1 MSVLYAATGDAIA
14 RITLEGGAAASA
26 AVGLEGSGACC
37 LAVDPRDPDRVYAGT
52 FDHGLRVSDDGGLSW
67 REPDVGPAD
76 ERVLALAVSRAADVA
91 YAGTEPSNLYRSDD
105 AGRTWELLPALR
117 ELPSE
122 PDWSFP
128 GRPWTH
134 HVRTIA
140 LHPADAATLLVGV
153 ELGGVMR
160 STDGGTSWADHNP
173 QAPRDAHEMATHP
186 LLLAAGGS
194 STRIFAGLLWDAH
207 PGQVLHGRGFRVGL
221 GHATD
226 LHRGQH
232 TILRVG
238 QMREQVER
246 LEHHA
251 TSRRT
256 ASRFLLPAPSSIP
269 STTSLPFW

>member
-1 MSVLYAATGDAIA
+1 MNVLYAATGDAIA

-128 GRPWTH
+128 GPP
-134 HVRTIA
+134 V
-140 LHPADAATLLVGV
+140 DAPRAHNRAAPGRRRHAARGGRARRRHAFDRRGR
-153 ELGGVMR
+153 ELGG
-160 STDGGTSWADHNP
+160 T
-173 QAPRDAHEMATHP
+173 
-186 LLLAAGGS
+186 
-194 STRIFAGLLWDAH
+194 
-207 PGQVLHGRGFRVGL
+207 
-221 GHATD
+221 
-226 LHRGQH
+226 
-232 TILRVG
+232 
-238 QMREQVER
+238 
-246 LEHHA
+246 
-251 TSRRT
+251 
-256 ASRFLLPAPSSIP
+256 
-269 STTSLPFW
+269 